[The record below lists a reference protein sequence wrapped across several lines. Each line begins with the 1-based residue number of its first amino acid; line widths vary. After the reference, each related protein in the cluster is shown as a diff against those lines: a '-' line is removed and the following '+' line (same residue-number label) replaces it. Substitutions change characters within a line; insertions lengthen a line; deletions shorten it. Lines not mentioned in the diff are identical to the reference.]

1 MDLSIIIPVY
11 NTEEYLA
18 ECLDSVF
25 NQKLR
30 SFEVIIINDGSTDG
44 SMDIIKAYEKKYS
57 GIIIIIDQ
65 ENAGLSAARN
75 AGLEI
80 ARGKYIYFM
89 DSDDYLFPNSLCVA
103 QDLSE
108 RQNLD
113 VLFFSFENICERS
126 LITQYG
132 HMPMVQKRTML
143 DTEIMEGKELFCQF
157 VNQNEYYVNV
167 WLQFIRK
174 DFIEKHGINFINGII
189 YEDRLFTYFLLF
201 YAKKV
206 RCLNRVFYC
215 KRIRENSICVSEKGY
230 LYFYSYVVTLMKMYD
245 HIAENCKVT
254 TVFKDISVRIWDEMN
269 IKLDTF
275 LSNMDSITK
284 AGYVEQLSQK
294 EREFFEEHISVM

>member
-25 NQKLR
+25 DQKIR

-44 SMDIIKAYEKKYS
+44 SVDIIKGYEKKHS
-57 GIIIIIDQ
+57 GIIRIIEQ

-75 AGLEI
+75 AGLGI
-80 ARGKYIYFM
+80 ARGKYVYFM
-89 DSDDYLFPNSLCVA
+89 DSDDYLFPNSLCIV
-103 QDLSE
+103 QDLVE

-126 LITQYG
+126 LINQYG
-132 HMPMVQKRTML
+132 HMAMGQKRNML
-143 DTEIMEGKELFCQF
+143 DTGIMEGKDLFCQF

-167 WLQFIRK
+167 WLQFIRRE
-174 DFIEKHGINFINGII
+174 FIEEYGINFINGII
-189 YEDRLFTYFLLF
+189 YEDRMFTYLLLF
-201 YAKKV
+201 YAQKV

-230 LYFYSYVVTLMKMYD
+230 LYFYSCVVTLMKMYYQ
-245 HIAENCKVT
+245 IAENCKGT
-254 TVFKDISVRIWDEMN
+254 SAFKDLSVRIWDEMN
-269 IKLDTF
+269 KKLDAF

-284 AGYVEQLSQK
+284 AGYVEQLSGK
-294 EREFFEEHISVM
+294 EREFFEEHISVT